1 MDKNKISNNLYFD
14 GVTKEYDILETFD
27 YNLSSA
33 FIVNTHDF
41 WVYFLCDNKNDL
53 INLLEI
59 TSEKYKHFAAVED
72 WMKVIIEKKYQI
84 DWIIDSFEYVYDNE
98 TIIHKDNIF
107 SEKLE
112 TEDAAYIFNSL
123 GNKKE
128 YTIKYLEDRIK
139 CDVSAG
145 IKIDGESAAWGLT
158 HDDGT
163 IGFLYVQEKYRNKG
177 YAADILRSLIL
188 QKEEKGEK
196 TILNVLKGNTKS
208 NNLMKKLKFKYT
220 RDIYWIKIK

>member
-145 IKIDGESAAWGLT
+145 IKIDGELAAWGLT

-163 IGFLYVQEKYRNKG
+163 IGFLYVQEKYRNRG
-177 YAADILRSLIL
+177 YASDILQSLIL
-188 QKEEKGEK
+188 QKEKNGEE
-196 TILNVLKGNTKS
+196 TVLNVLKGNVRS